1 VTCTKVLTAL
11 LWRLSELCGEISV
24 GRHFQMVSSVYSS
37 ISCGIGSRRP
47 VVRCVA
53 RGRFEDAG
61 GATLVN
67 WPSKLDLEIK
77 EAREYK
83 FIEWEIFQASRIDNK
98 SHSLALR
105 D

>member
-1 VTCTKVLTAL
+1 MVISLLAGISRWFRVYTRVLVA
-11 LWRLSELCGEISV
+11 
-24 GRHFQMVSSVYSS
+24 
-37 ISCGIGSRRP
+37 GIGSRRP